1 MAHQAGRCTVH
12 GCLGRPWQHGSI
24 GVAPARA
31 LVGVH
36 RACWESSSCQAWLC
50 AMSDDQQP
58 CGYMQIQVSR
68 TDLAE
73 RERARPLSPEDS
85 PSRRPGREG
94 FHQVQ
99 ALVERVG
106 QVEEVMSKLS
116 QRKEAAG
123 RRGPH
128 AVL

>member
-50 AMSDDQQP
+50 VMSDDQQP

-73 RERARPLSPEDS
+73 RNGHGLRRPKTRQVVDPVGKSS
-85 PSRRPGREG
+85 TRSRRWSNGSGELKR
-94 FHQVQ
+94 
-99 ALVERVG
+99 
-106 QVEEVMSKLS
+106 
-116 QRKEAAG
+116 
-123 RRGPH
+123 
-128 AVL
+128 

>member
-1 MAHQAGRCTVH
+1 
-12 GCLGRPWQHGSI
+12 
-24 GVAPARA
+24 
-31 LVGVH
+31 
-36 RACWESSSCQAWLC
+36 
-50 AMSDDQQP
+50 MSDDQQP

-106 QVEEVMSKLS
+106 RVEEVMSKLS